1 VSLKDF
7 GVRPLPVVR
16 EPARDR
22 HDSDLRACPECGEP
36 VGDLSTWRIESPD
49 VVDDVSV
56 GKLVTR
62 GWVCDGHHYDVILPL
77 PVTENA
83 PTLGSSWTTVRL
95 QFSDTRV
102 RHVAVPKRE
111 VSPEGSQ

>member
-1 VSLKDF
+1 MSLKDF

-36 VGDLSTWRIESPD
+36 VGELSTWRIESPD

-77 PVTENA
+77 SVSKGA
-83 PTLGSSWTTVRL
+83 PQLGSAWTTVRV

-102 RHVAVPKRE
+102 RHVAVPNQE
-111 VSPEGSQ
+111 VERQ